1 MMKKP
6 WFSDKTIHTLL
17 KVNGAVFLSAVVVN
31 WFFSWLLLFSLLF
44 WIFTLVCL
52 IQRDLACQSFSFA
65 TVVYI
70 LLVLSI
76 AALSVYA
83 VIYNITH

>member
-1 MMKKP
+1 MMKKA

-17 KVNGAVFLSAVVVN
+17 KVNGTVFLAAIVVN
-31 WFFSWLLLFSLLF
+31 WFFSWLLFFSLLF
-44 WIFTLVCL
+44 WIFTLACL

-70 LLVLSI
+70 LLALSI
-76 AALSVYA
+76 AAFSVYA
-83 VIYNITH
+83 VICNITH